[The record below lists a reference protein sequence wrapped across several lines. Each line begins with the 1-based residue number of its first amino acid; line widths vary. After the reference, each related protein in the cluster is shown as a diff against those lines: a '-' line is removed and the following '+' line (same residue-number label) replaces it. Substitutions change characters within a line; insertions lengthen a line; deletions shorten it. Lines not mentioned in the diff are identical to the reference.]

1 MNQRDQGPMGL
12 PGGKQPADTDALLG
26 GVEHELATLDDLSTT
41 EQVPVFDRMHSAL
54 AESLAR
60 TADTGG
66 QPVPGGPGA

>member
-1 MNQRDQGPMGL
+1 MGL
-12 PGGKQPADTDALLG
+12 PGGTPAVDTDALLG
-26 GVEHELATLDDLSTT
+26 GVEHELATLDELTIT